1 MGIGKS
7 KSNLLKSHELDEF
20 AKVTAFSLDQINNL
34 YTHFKAISALEKDD
48 GVIDYDEFCAALETE
63 KSLITKRLFQI
74 FDENHDT
81 VLNFREFIVGI
92 SILNEENVDMQIK
105 LTFKLFDPEATGI
118 IKADYVKEILLSSLN
133 ILETMVIPSNVV
145 EEIVNRTFEELNK
158 DAEKEDK
165 TTIDFTQYRK
175 MVRNDPSILKWLYLN
190 LDRVQQSAKLLLK
203 NPKKFSKTNNST
215 PVK

>member
-34 YTHFKAISALEKDD
+34 YTHFKAISSIEKDD

-63 KSLITKRLFQI
+63 KTLITKRLFQI

-92 SILNEENVDMQIK
+92 SILNEENIDMQIK

-118 IKADYVKEILLSSLN
+118 IKADYVIEMLLSSLSLMDN
-133 ILETMVIPSNVV
+133 MYIPK
-145 EEIVNRTFEELNK
+145 EAIQEIVNQTFDELNRNVEK
-158 DAEKEDK
+158 DDK
-165 TTIDFTQYRK
+165 MTIDFAQYRK
-175 MVRNDPSILKWLYLN
+175 MVRNDPTILKWLYLN

-203 NPKKFSKTNNST
+203 NPKKYLKPSK
-215 PVK
+215 

>member
-34 YTHFKAISALEKDD
+34 YTHFKAISSIEKDD

-63 KSLITKRLFQI
+63 KTLITKRLFQI

-92 SILNEENVDMQIK
+92 SILNEENIDMQIK

-118 IKADYVKEILLSSLN
+118 IKADYVIEMLLSSLSLMDN
-133 ILETMVIPSNVV
+133 MYIPK
-145 EEIVNRTFEELNK
+145 EAIQEIVHQTFDELNRTVEK
-158 DAEKEDK
+158 DDK
-165 TTIDFTQYRK
+165 MTIDFAQYRK
-175 MVRNDPSILKWLYLN
+175 MVRNDPTILKWLYLN

-203 NPKKFSKTNNST
+203 NPKKYLKPSK
-215 PVK
+215 